1 MKFPKSLD
9 ILKAVNF
16 AFKNMAQWE
25 KAAEH
30 VVVAR
35 DPADLVEVVFRARTN
50 RFEGAPKLLQTSCDA
65 HRAAEATQA
74 ACNRAMELSEEHWVR
89 THKALS
95 S

>member
-35 DPADLVEVVFRARTN
+35 DPGERVEVTFRAKTN
-50 RFEGAPKLLQTSCDA
+50 RFEGPPKLLQGACDA
-65 HRAAEATQA
+65 NLVAEATQA
-74 ACNRAMELSEEHWVR
+74 ACNRAMEMSEEHWVK